1 MLRKLLKYD
10 FRALWKMYLLLTLVA
25 VGASVAGGYSFG
37 MFANNVESDTTPEI
51 FSVMTMLFGM
61 ACIMTVFAGVFV
73 MSIMAYVRFYK
84 NLYTDEG
91 YLTFTLPATRRQIL
105 ISKSITNILTMLY
118 SAVVVIVCMFLI
130 IGTALSFSEMPP
142 VEDPGVTEP
151 LIFDAWAIGYIL
163 FALIA
168 PLLSV
173 ILEVGVV
180 QLCITLGAVL
190 VKRAKLIVGIALY
203 YGINTVLSFTM
214 QTVISLATF
223 IFLEPIV
230 KFFASLTETQ
240 VHLVLY
246 GVMLLVLVILAA
258 IIFLVYFLTE
268 RIMTRKLNLP

>member
-10 FRALWKMYLLLTLVA
+10 FRALWKIDLLLTLVA
-25 VGASVAGGYSFG
+25 IGASLAGGYAFG
-37 MFANNVESDTTPEI
+37 MFADYSESTTTPEI

-61 ACIMTVFAGVFV
+61 ACVMTVFAGVFV

-118 SAVVVIVCMFLI
+118 SAVVVIVCMLLI
-130 IGTALSFSEMPP
+130 VGTAVDFSEIPP
-142 VEDPGVTEP
+142 IEDPGVTEP
-151 LIFDAWAIGYIL
+151 LVFDAWAIGYIL
-163 FALIA
+163 FVIVM

-173 ILEVGVV
+173 ILEVGIV

-203 YGINTVLSFTM
+203 YGINTVISFTT

-230 KFFASLTETQ
+230 EFFASLTAAQT
-240 VHLVLY
+240 HLVLY
-246 GVMLLVLVILAA
+246 CVMLLVLVILAA
-258 IIFLVYFLTE
+258 LIFLVYFLTE
-268 RIMTRKLNLP
+268 RIMTCKLNLP